1 MAASR
6 ADVAYTPIADT
17 SIIVTGI
24 RSDSTNSDSVVISSS
39 KSINGSDTVAALYQ
53 GSLSDVASA
62 SSSNWHSLNPVF
74 SGQTVTSSTFYG
86 PNTSVYDPALGAGN
100 VRAVGS
106 YKYSNSPSGSDSDH
120 GMMYVGAVT
129 GGGVWTQLDATPLV
143 TNGTLINTIAHSTM
157 GDLVVGN
164 YDTSLISGQA
174 FVYNLANQTWLN
186 LNPSSSVSVTAYG
199 IWQNGGS
206 SSTSYTI
213 AGGFSDLNSMGL
225 DAGYLV
231 TFDSATGSLSNYK
244 TYNFNNQ
251 PITSLISHFNGI
263 TASSDG
269 FNLSGDYLEG
279 GTNSGF
285 FASVKLQGDG
295 SYSEA
300 TWTDISY
307 PNASITSGNTVISNN
322 VLGIFVDG
330 GTQSYISTVPE
341 PNPKNLMLFALCI
354 LIGSQAFR
362 RMTKKTD

>member
-1 MAASR
+1 
-6 ADVAYTPIADT
+6 
-17 SIIVTGI
+17 
-24 RSDSTNSDSVVISSS
+24 
-39 KSINGSDTVAALYQ
+39 L
-53 GSLSDVASA
+53 
-62 SSSNWHSLNPVF
+62 
-74 SGQTVTSSTFYG
+74 
-86 PNTSVYDPALGAGN
+86 
-100 VRAVGS
+100 
-106 YKYSNSPSGSDSDH
+106 
-120 GMMYVGAVT
+120 MYVGAVT